1 MDAGKSTRPG
11 FELLVGKENGR
22 VLQAS
27 QKTTHIFH
35 ERYDHEF
42 SNGQSVEVFW
52 QDPIRLHLG

>member
-1 MDAGKSTRPG
+1 MDTAKSTCPG
-11 FELLVGKENGR
+11 FELLEGKENGR
-22 VLQAS
+22 VLKAF

-52 QDPIRLHLG
+52 QDPILLHLG